1 MKTFYFIINYI
12 MTLFTT
18 AIFGPANNPFYLKPV
33 RVKRDERPHNLWMRT
48 ED

>member
-1 MKTFYFIINYI
+1 

-33 RVKRDERPHNLWMRT
+33 RIKKDERPHHPVMTT

>member
-1 MKTFYFIINYI
+1 

-33 RVKRDERPHNLWMRT
+33 TVKRDEHPPNRGMKT

>member
-1 MKTFYFIINYI
+1 

-33 RVKRDERPHNLWMRT
+33 IVKQYERPHDRGMKT

>member
-1 MKTFYFIINYI
+1 

-18 AIFGPANNPFYLKPV
+18 AIFGPAKTPFYLKPV
-33 RVKRDERPHNLWMRT
+33 RVKRDERPDNRRIRT